1 MTSAGIRTY
10 RITLAIRTHRLVA
23 AVLVWVDDGD
33 CLELNEEELVMVM
46 MVRWIHVLAAVAKVV
61 VVLTDV
67 KRDGLMDTVVGNDL
81 KEKELL

>member
-23 AVLVWVDDGD
+23 VVLVWVDDGD